1 MRRANPIEIFNKSSR
16 LNKIH
21 SHFKNDLI
29 FGQEYSRCRR
39 LLHDYPGSD
48 GTEQCHFEKF
58 IGGSFP
64 ILRRVVHTPNALLPL
79 VPSLSQIFLAPFLK
93 QYFTM
98 ADEDDIAALV
108 VDNGSGMC
116 KGKLDIKHA
125 HAVIGDM

>member
-1 MRRANPIEIFNKSSR
+1 M
-16 LNKIH
+16 
-21 SHFKNDLI
+21 
-29 FGQEYSRCRR
+29 
-39 LLHDYPGSD
+39 
-48 GTEQCHFEKF
+48 
-58 IGGSFP
+58 
-64 ILRRVVHTPNALLPL
+64 
-79 VPSLSQIFLAPFLK
+79 PSLSQIFLAPFLK